1 MGCPVPA
8 AAADAAQG
16 LARVYARPV
25 SDAKVTAGAFE
36 SSVGNRNLVVKV
48 KDTTRQ
54 KCFASCFCIC
64 HMKLKL

>member
-1 MGCPVPA
+1 MGGPVPA
-8 AAADAAQG
+8 AAADAEQR

-25 SDAKVTAGAFE
+25 SNAKVTAGAFE
-36 SSVGNRNLVVKV
+36 LSVGNRNLVAKV

-54 KCFASCFCIC
+54 KRFASYFCIC